1 MEISSLAPTQAKVVL
16 KGRLDTAGVDRLETK
31 FVAALVPR
39 GLNAIVDLSQ
49 VDFVAS
55 MGLRMLISVARSL
68 SRRNARFVLF
78 APQEGVREVFESVS
92 LGDLI
97 SIRDTETDAL
107 AMLQAQQPT

>member
-1 MEISSLAPTQAKVVL
+1 MEITALTPSQAKVVL
-16 KGRLDTAGVDRLETK
+16 TGRLDTAGVDRIETK

-39 GLNAIVDLSQ
+39 GLHAIVDLSK

-68 SRRNARFVLF
+68 TRKNARLVLF

-97 SIRDTETDAL
+97 SIHDTEADAL
-107 AMLQAQQPT
+107 AALPA